1 MLLHVL
7 LLALHLLAAT
17 FWVGGMAAMY
27 FAART
32 AAAAVLEPPARLA
45 FMSSA
50 LTRFFRGVQAA
61 LAVLF
66 ASGIAMYFLLG
77 GPAGVHWRIYA
88 MFGVAVVMAGVFDH
102 ARRRPLPG
110 LQRAVAASDWKTA
123 AARLGEIR
131 RLVAVNLGLG
141 VAVYAIAVVGRAVS

>member
-1 MLLHVL
+1 MLLHVVL
-7 LLALHLLAAT
+7 LVLHLLAAT

-45 FMSSA
+45 FMSNA
-50 LTRFFRGVQAA
+50 LTRFFGGVQVA

-66 ASGIAMYFLLG
+66 LSGIGMYFLVG
-77 GPAGVHWRIYA
+77 GFSGVHWRIYA
-88 MFGVAVVMAGVFDH
+88 MFGVAVVMAGVFDL
-102 ARRRPLPG
+102 ARKRPLPA

-123 AARLGEIR
+123 ADRLNEIR

-141 VAVYAIAVVGRAVS
+141 VAVYAIAIVGRAIS

>member
-1 MLLHVL
+1 MLHVV

-32 AAAAVLEPPARLA
+32 AAAAVLPPPQRLA
-45 FMSSA
+45 FMSAA

-61 LAVLF
+61 LAVIF

-77 GPAGVHWRIYA
+77 GFAGVHWRIYA
-88 MFGVAVVMAGVFDH
+88 MFGVAFVMAGLFDH
-102 ARRRPLPG
+102 ARKRPLAA
-110 LQRAVAASDWKTA
+110 LQRAVAASDWPA
-123 AARLGEIR
+123 AGGRLNEIR
-131 RLVAVNLGLG
+131 RLVALNLGLG
-141 VAVYAIAVVGRAVS
+141 VAVYAIAIVGRAVS